1 MELKFT
7 VQTRIQK
14 PVAEV
19 FDAVYNPSKLSQFF
33 ATGSASGPLD
43 EGARVLWKFADFPD
57 VEAPVEVKKMIRE
70 KLIAFEWESAEGGY
84 NTRVEMEFEALN
96 ANETLVKITESGW
109 KETPK
114 GLQSSYG
121 NCEGWTHMGAA
132 LKMFVER
139 GINLRDGYY
148 APRK

>member
-57 VEAPVEVKKMIRE
+57 VEALVEVKKMILG
-70 KLIAFEWESAEGGY
+70 KLITFEWESAEGGY
-84 NTRVEMEFEALN
+84 NTRVEMVFEALN